1 MAARFRSKFVVHV
14 RTIEDKNN
22 WFRESH
28 NFDTLKDAEGYA
40 RRAIKRKTV
49 RGLEIYQLVR
59 FENAKH

>member
-14 RTIEDKNN
+14 RRVEDKNN
-22 WFRESH
+22 WFRESY
-28 NFDTLKDAEGYA
+28 NCDTLKQAEAYA
-40 RRAIKRKTV
+40 RRTIKRKTV